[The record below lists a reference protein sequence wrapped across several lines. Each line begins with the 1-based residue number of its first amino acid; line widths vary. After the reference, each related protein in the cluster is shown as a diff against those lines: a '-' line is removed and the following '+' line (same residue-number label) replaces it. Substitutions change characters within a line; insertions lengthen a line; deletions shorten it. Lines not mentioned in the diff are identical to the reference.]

1 MEPSSDSLHT
11 EKEDQID
18 IIALIAQLWL
28 SRSFIIKSVLIGVV
42 LGFVVAILT
51 PNQYSS
57 SSMFT
62 PNYGQQESGASG
74 LKGLAS
80 LAGIDIGSMGGS
92 SNEISPMLYGKII
105 ESAVFK
111 MAILSAPLQNLE
123 QAATVREYLN
133 QDSSTFLTTV
143 KSYTIGLPAKVI
155 ALFKSE
161 KDNAAPLLIN
171 GIEKISEEDYKLF
184 EQLDELIQININ
196 DKDGYIEL
204 VATTQD
210 PLVSAQL
217 AKQSE
222 ALLQKEIIGLKTK
235 GSLELLTYLETQFE
249 QKRNLLNKAQDNLS
263 RFKDQNMNI
272 ARYSF
277 SNSQIRLET
286 ELQTANS
293 VFTNVNA
300 QLEQVKLQVA
310 KETPVFSIIKP
321 VVIPNEKSAPSSFM
335 ILLIYIFLALIA
347 SVGFVLVKEPVKE
360 ALKAFKNKQ

>member
-1 MEPSSDSLHT
+1 MEPSNKSLDT

-28 SRSFIIKSVLIGVV
+28 SRIFIIKSVLIGLI
-42 LGFVVAILT
+42 LGLVVAILT

-62 PNYGQQESGASG
+62 PNYGQQESGSSG

-80 LAGIDIGSMGGS
+80 LAGIDLGSMGGS
-92 SNEISPMLYGKII
+92 SKEISTMLYGKII
-105 ESAVFK
+105 ESPVFK
-111 MAILSAPLQNLE
+111 MAILSAPLQHVE

-133 QDSSTFLTTV
+133 QDNRTFITTV

-155 ALFKSE
+155 ALFKGK
-161 KDNAAPLLIN
+161 KDNAATLLIN
-171 GIEKISEEDYKLF
+171 GIETISEEDFELF
-184 EQLDELIQININ
+184 EQLKDLIQININ

-235 GSLELLTYLETQFE
+235 GFLELLTYLETQFE

-277 SNSQIRLET
+277 SNSQTRLET

-321 VVIPNEKSAPSSFM
+321 VVIPNEKSAPKRSI
-335 ILLIYIFLALIA
+335 ILVIYAFLALIA
-347 SVGFVLVKEPVKE
+347 SIGFLLAKEPVLEIWKKV
-360 ALKAFKNKQ
+360 KAN

>member
-28 SRSFIIKSVLIGVV
+28 SRIFILKSVLIGLI
-42 LGFVVAILT
+42 LGLVVAILT

-92 SNEISPMLYGKII
+92 SKEISPMLYGKII

-111 MAILSAPLQNLE
+111 MAILSAPLQNVE

-155 ALFKSE
+155 TLFKSE
-161 KDNAAPLLIN
+161 KDNAALLID
-171 GIEKISEEDYKLF
+171 GIEKISEADYALFQKLNN
-184 EQLDELIQININ
+184 LIQININ

-321 VVIPNEKSAPSSFM
+321 VVIPSEKSAPKHSM
-335 ILLIYIFLALIA
+335 ILFTYIFLALIA

-360 ALKAFKNKQ
+360 ALKAVKNKQ

>member
-28 SRSFIIKSVLIGVV
+28 SRIFIIKSVLIGLI
-42 LGFVVAILT
+42 LGLVVAILT

-92 SNEISPMLYGKII
+92 SKEISPMLYGKII

-111 MAILSAPLQNLE
+111 MAILSAPLQNVE

-155 ALFKSE
+155 TLFKSE
-161 KDNAAPLLIN
+161 KDNAALLID
-171 GIEKISEEDYKLF
+171 GIEKISEADYALFQKLNN
-184 EQLDELIQININ
+184 LIQININ

-360 ALKAFKNKQ
+360 ALKAVKNKQ

>member
-28 SRSFIIKSVLIGVV
+28 SRIFILKSVLIGLI
-42 LGFVVAILT
+42 LGLVVAILT

-92 SNEISPMLYGKII
+92 SKEISPMLYGKII

-111 MAILSAPLQNLE
+111 MAILSAPLQNVE

-161 KDNAAPLLIN
+161 KDNAALLID
-171 GIEKISEEDYKLF
+171 GIEKISEADYALFQKLNN
-184 EQLDELIQININ
+184 LIQININ

-335 ILLIYIFLALIA
+335 ILFIYIFLALIA

-360 ALKAFKNKQ
+360 ALKAVKNKQ